1 MARINDLQRY
11 KKTYP
16 FNRVRPV
23 PQSTP
28 YPTTVIASNYTVKTN
43 DYVISVDS
51 TAMSIGITL
60 PSSSTA
66 IQSGET
72 FIIKDSGG
80 GASTNNITVSGNG
93 NNIDGAA
100 TYIIGNNYAAVV
112 LTFNGTSWDA
122 I

>member
-1 MARINDLQRY
+1 MARITDLQRY
-11 KKTYP
+11 RKTYP

-28 YPTTVIASNYTVKTN
+28 YPTVSVSSNYTVKTD

-51 TAMSIGITL
+51 TGGTIGVTL
-60 PSSSTA
+60 PSSGTV

-72 FIIKDSGG
+72 FIVKDSGG
-80 GASTNNITVSGNG
+80 AASTNDITISGNG

-100 TYIIGNNYAAVV
+100 TYIIGNNYASVV